1 MSNEDPTSTLP
12 LLFRLPPEL
21 IDNLLDHIPPRL
33 QQRTAL
39 SLIQV
44 FPDYPISSRNLWR
57 HMIVHRAQQLM
68 PMWKKLREEGK
79 KVDGGLTKEIR
90 TFSQVSQSLPL
101 R

>member
-1 MSNEDPTSTLP
+1 
-12 LLFRLPPEL
+12 
-21 IDNLLDHIPPRL
+21 
-33 QQRTAL
+33 
-39 SLIQV
+39 
-44 FPDYPISSRNLWR
+44 
-57 HMIVHRAQQLM
+57 MIVHRAQQLM